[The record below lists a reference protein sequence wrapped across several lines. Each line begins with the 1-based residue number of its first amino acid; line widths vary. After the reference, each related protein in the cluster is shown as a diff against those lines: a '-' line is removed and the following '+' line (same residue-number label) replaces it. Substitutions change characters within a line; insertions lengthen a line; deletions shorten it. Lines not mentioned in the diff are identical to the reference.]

1 MSPSDATRDWRDVL
15 RSPCGGDHIVQVY
28 EDEGFLADA
37 VTEYVD
43 AGLRAGEG
51 AVIIAVPEH
60 RRAFEAKIA
69 RAAQALASG
78 QLRLLDAQALLETF
92 MLDGAPDWTRFHA
105 VVGGAVAEVRLEYP
119 STRLYGEMVDV
130 LWQRGERAQ
139 AIRVE
144 EFCNELARLQ
154 TLSLFCAYRMD
165 NLDADA
171 YGGPLESVCKVH
183 THLIPAR
190 DYSRFNQAV
199 SEAAEKVLEQPLQ
212 HMLLSLAAHRRPG
225 TDMPLGQAVLMWLQ
239 ANMPRTAERVLS
251 EVRTRC

>member
-1 MSPSDATRDWRDVL
+1 MNARDTTLDWHDVL
-15 RSPCGGDHIVQVY
+15 KSPRGGDHIVQVY
-28 EDEGFLADA
+28 EEEAFLADA
-37 VTEYVD
+37 VAEYFD

-60 RRAFEAKIA
+60 RQAFEAKMPL
-69 RAAQALASG
+69 AAQAIATG
-78 QLRLLDAQALLETF
+78 QLRMLDAEDMLDTF

-105 VVGGAVAEVRLEYP
+105 VIGGAVAEARLKYP
-119 STRLYGEMVDV
+119 TMRLYGEMVDV

-139 AIRVE
+139 AIRLE
-144 EFCNELARLQ
+144 EFWNELARLQ
-154 TLSLFCAYRMD
+154 TFSLFCAYRMD
-165 NLDADA
+165 NLDAGA

-212 HMLLSLAAHRRPG
+212 QMLLSLAAHRRPG
-225 TDMPLGQAVLMWLQ
+225 TEMPMGQAVLMWLQ
-239 ANMPRTAERVLS
+239 ANMPRTAQRVLS
-251 EVRTRC
+251 EVRARC